1 MLQSG
6 TSVDEGISVPV
17 VIMSGV
23 LGEVVRKNVT
33 GYSLDDSLLTSVVT
47 SSTMVMFSE
56 GTSLVTGVTI
66 VTG

>member
-6 TSVDEGISVPV
+6 TSVDEGISVLV

-23 LGEVVRKNVT
+23 LGKVVRKNVT

-56 GTSLVTGVTI
+56 GTSLVTGVTV